1 MAKDTK
7 TNAMRIL
14 ESAGIAYREHTYPC
28 DGFTDGVT
36 VAGLLS
42 QDVDQVFKTLVA
54 QGKSNTYCVFVIP
67 VAAELDLKKAAQAA
81 GEKNVEMIHVKDI
94 TKITGYVR
102 GGCSPI
108 GMKKAFA
115 TYIDETAQLF
125 DTIFVSGGRL
135 GMQMELAPDDL
146 CRASGATYCDLTKA

>member
-1 MAKDTK
+1 
-7 TNAMRIL
+7 MRIL
-14 ESAGIAYREHTYPC
+14 ESAGIAYKEHTYPC

-54 QGKSNTYCVFVIP
+54 QGKSNAYCVFVIP
-67 VAAELDLKKAAQAA
+67 VAAELDLKKAALAA

-94 TKITGYVR
+94 TRITGYVR

-146 CRASGATYCDLTKA
+146 CQASGATYCDLTKA